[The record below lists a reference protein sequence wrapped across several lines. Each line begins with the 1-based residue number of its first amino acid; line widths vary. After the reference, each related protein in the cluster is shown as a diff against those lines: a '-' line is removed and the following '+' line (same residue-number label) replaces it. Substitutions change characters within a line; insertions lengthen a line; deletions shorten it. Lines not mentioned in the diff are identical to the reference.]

1 MILIFS
7 LRALWLLGQMSSLFF
22 MVRLSAYDFVGQFL
36 FIYWIDNMGM
46 EEARANRERLYSS
59 LKAILSLI
67 SEFSEWL
74 KTPRGI
80 QG

>member
-1 MILIFS
+1 
-7 LRALWLLGQMSSLFF
+7 
-22 MVRLSAYDFVGQFL
+22 
-36 FIYWIDNMGM
+36 MGM
-46 EEARANRERLYSS
+46 EEARANRERLYLS
-59 LKAILSLI
+59 LKTILTFI